1 MVQTNADRN
10 RWLIAVSAVAIH
22 LSIGSIY
29 AYSVYQ
35 NPLRDEFGW
44 PISDVSLA
52 FTVAIVFLALSAA
65 FLGGFVENRGPRTSG
80 LIAAGTFGLG
90 IVGAGVSVQFG
101 SYVGFLLTFGVISG
115 IGIGL
120 GYITPISTL
129 VQWFPDRRGMAT
141 GMAVM
146 GFGAGALVTGPVAN
160 FIIETVSIPV
170 TFYALGVAYFL
181 LMAAGS
187 SYLKKPPDGWVPAG
201 VDESELDTD
210 ADNAKGVSVSTDLE
224 ELTGSEALR
233 TPRFY
238 LVWLVMFINISAGI
252 MLLSVA
258 SPMTQAI
265 TRVDAATAASVV
277 GLIGVFNGGG
287 RIFWATVSDYIGR
300 TTTYGAFFAL
310 QIAAFLLMPQITQL
324 WLFAGL
330 LFLIITAYGGGFA
343 CLPAYLGD
351 LFGTKELSAIH
362 GYTLTAWGAAGVAGP
377 MLISAIVER
386 TNSYVMA
393 FYIVTGALVVGLAAV
408 AALYYRIEDVR
419 ESHNEPGRRPAEQT
433 GD

>member
-1 MVQTNADRN
+1 MVQTDADKN
-10 RWLIAVSAVAIH
+10 RWLIAASAVAIH

-35 NPLRDEFGW
+35 NPLRAELGW
-44 PISDVSLA
+44 AISDVSLA
-52 FTVAIVFLALSAA
+52 FTVSIVFLALSAA
-65 FLGGFVENRGPRTSG
+65 FLGGFVEDHGPRISG

-90 IVGAGVSVQFG
+90 TVGAGFSVQIG

-120 GYITPISTL
+120 GYIAPISTL

-146 GFGAGALVTGPVAN
+146 GFGAGALVTGPIAN
-160 FIIETVSIPV
+160 YIMETASIPS
-170 TFYALGVAYFL
+170 TFYALGVGYFL
-181 LMAAGS
+181 LMAAGA
-187 SYLKKPPDGWVPAG
+187 SYMKKPPADWVPEG
-201 VDESELDTD
+201 VDESEIETD
-210 ADNAKGVSVSTDLE
+210 NKKGVSVNTDLE
-224 ELTGSEALR
+224 ELTAREALR
-233 TPRFY
+233 TPRYY
-238 LVWLVMFINISAGI
+238 LVWLIMFINISAGI

-265 TRVDAATAASVV
+265 TGAEAATAASIV
-277 GLIGVFNGGG
+277 GIIGIFNGGG
-287 RIFWATVSDYIGR
+287 RLVWATISDYIGR
-300 TTTYGAFFAL
+300 TTAYGTFFGL
-310 QIAAFLLMPQITQL
+310 QIAAFLLMPQITHV
-324 WLFAGL
+324 WLFAIL
-330 LFLIITAYGGGFA
+330 LFLVISAYGGGFA

-377 MLISAIVER
+377 LLISEIVER

-393 FYIVTGALVVGLAAV
+393 FYIVTAALVVGLIAV
-408 AALYYRIEDVR
+408 GILYYQIEDVR
-419 ESHNEPGRRPAEQT
+419 ESAHATEREAV

>member
-1 MVQTNADRN
+1 MVRTEANRN
-10 RWLIAVSAVAIH
+10 RWLIALSAIAIH

-35 NPLRDEFGW
+35 NPLRDELGW
-44 PISDVSLA
+44 AISDVSLA

-90 IVGAGVSVQFG
+90 IIGAGLSVQLET
-101 SYVGFLLTFGVISG
+101 YAGFILTFGVISG

-160 FIIETVSIPV
+160 YIIEAASIPV
-170 TFYALGVAYFL
+170 AFYALGVAYFL
-181 LMAAGS
+181 LMAAGA
-187 SYLKKPPDGWVPAG
+187 SYLKKPPTDWVPAG
-201 VDESELDTD
+201 IDESEIDT
-210 ADNAKGVSVSTDLE
+210 ADNEKGVSVNTDLA

-238 LVWLVMFINISAGI
+238 LVWLIMFINISAGI

-265 TRVDAATAASVV
+265 TGVEAATAASVV
-277 GLIGVFNGGG
+277 GLIGIFNGGG
-287 RIFWATVSDYIGR
+287 RIFWATTSDYIGR
-300 TTTYGAFFAL
+300 TTTYGVFFGL
-310 QIAAFLLMPQITQL
+310 QIVAFLLMPQLSNL
-324 WLFAGL
+324 WLFSSL
-330 LFLIITAYGGGFA
+330 MFLIITAYGGGVA

-377 MLISAIVER
+377 MLISEIVER
-386 TNSYVMA
+386 TGSYVMA
-393 FYIVTGALVVGLAAV
+393 FYIVTGALVVGLASVAV
-408 AALYYRIEDVR
+408 LYVRIKSVR
-419 ESHNEPGRRPAEQT
+419 DARGGPSRRPSEQAT
-433 GD
+433 D

>member
-1 MVQTNADRN
+1 MVRTDADRN

-35 NPLRDEFGW
+35 NPLRDELGW
-44 PISDVSLA
+44 AISDVSLA

-65 FLGGFVENRGPRTSG
+65 FLGGFVERRGPRTSG
-80 LIAAGTFGLG
+80 LIAAATFGVG
-90 IVGAGVSVQFG
+90 IIGAGLSVQIG
-101 SYVGFLLTFGVISG
+101 SYVGFLLTFGGISG
-115 IGIGL
+115 VGIGL

-160 FIIETVSIPV
+160 YIIEAVSIPV
-170 TFYALGVAYFL
+170 AFYALGVAYFV
-181 LMAAGS
+181 LMAAGA
-187 SYLKKPPDGWVPAG
+187 SYLKKPPADWVPEG
-201 VDESELDTD
+201 VDEGEIDT
-210 ADNAKGVSVSTDLE
+210 ADNEKGVSVNTDLA

-238 LVWLVMFINISAGI
+238 LVWLIMFINISAGI

-258 SPMTQAI
+258 SPMTQVIAQ
-265 TRVDAATAASVV
+265 VDAATAASVV
-277 GLIGVFNGGG
+277 GLIGIFNGGG
-287 RIFWATVSDYIGR
+287 RIFWATTSDYIGR
-300 TTTYGAFFAL
+300 TTTYGVFFGL
-310 QIAAFLLMPQITQL
+310 QIAAFLLMPQISHL
-324 WLFAGL
+324 WLFSAL
-330 LFLIITAYGGGFA
+330 MFLIITAYGGGFA

-377 MLISAIVER
+377 MLVSEIVER

-393 FYIVTGALVVGLAAV
+393 FYIIAAALVVGLAAV
-408 AALYYRIEDVR
+408 GVLYYRIESVR
-419 ESHNEPGRRPAEQT
+419 DARGEPGRQPTEHPS
-433 GD
+433 D

>member
-1 MVQTNADRN
+1 MARTEADKN

-35 NPLRDEFGW
+35 NPLRDELGW
-44 PISDVSLA
+44 AISDVSLA

-65 FLGGFVENRGPRTSG
+65 FLGGFVENRGPRTAG
-80 LIAAGTFGLG
+80 LIAAVTFGLG
-90 IVGAGVSVQFG
+90 IVGAGFSVQLE

-120 GYITPISTL
+120 GYIAPISTL

-141 GMAVM
+141 GLAVM
-146 GFGAGALVTGPVAN
+146 GFGAGALVTGPIAN
-160 FIIETVSIPV
+160 YIIETANIPV
-170 TFYALGVAYFL
+170 TFYALGVGYFL
-181 LMAAGS
+181 LMAAGA
-187 SYLKKPPDGWVPAG
+187 SYLKKPPAGWVPEG
-201 VDESELDTD
+201 VDESEIDTD
-210 ADNAKGVSVSTDLE
+210 TKKGVSVNTDLE
-224 ELTGSEALR
+224 ELTASEALR
-233 TPRFY
+233 TPRY
-238 LVWLVMFINISAGI
+238 YVVWLIMFINISAGI

-265 TRVDAATAASVV
+265 TGVDAATAASVV

-310 QIAAFLLMPQITQL
+310 QIAAFLLMPQISYV
-324 WLFAGL
+324 WLFAAL
-330 LFLIITAYGGGFA
+330 MFLVITAYGGGFA

-377 MLISAIVER
+377 MLVSEIVER

-393 FYIVTGALVVGLAAV
+393 FYIIAAVLVVGLASV
-408 AALYYRIEDVR
+408 GILYYRIEDVR
-419 ESHNEPGRRPAEQT
+419 ESTRTAEPEAV
-433 GD
+433 